1 MKRIGKDGELRLN
14 LNLLTANPLM
24 RKAKKIELDIDV
36 EGALKKVVVPVPLK
50 ELMKIP
56 SEIEKVHK
64 LFNTS

>member
-64 LFNTS
+64 FFNTS

>member
-1 MKRIGKDGELRLN
+1 MNRIGKDGELRLN

-24 RKAKKIELDIDV
+24 RKAKNIELDIYV

-64 LFNTS
+64 LLNTS